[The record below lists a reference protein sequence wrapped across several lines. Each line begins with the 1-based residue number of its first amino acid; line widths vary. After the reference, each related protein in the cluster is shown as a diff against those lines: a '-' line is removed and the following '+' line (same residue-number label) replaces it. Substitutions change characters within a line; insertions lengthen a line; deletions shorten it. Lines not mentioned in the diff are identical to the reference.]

1 MRLEYARD
9 ARVKNGINTLVKM
22 LVKTLVKTLVK
33 MRVKMRV
40 KLRVKMHVK
49 NSRRHKKAAKILAA
63 HRTYY
68 YRVGNCPTL

>member
-22 LVKTLVKTLVK
+22 LVKTLVK
-33 MRVKMRV
+33 MRV

-49 NSRRHKKAAKILAA
+49 NSSRHKKAAKILAA

>member
-9 ARVKNGINTLVKM
+9 ARVKNGI
-22 LVKTLVKTLVK
+22 KTLVKTLVK
-33 MRVKMRV
+33 LRVKMP
-40 KLRVKMHVK
+40 VKMHVK
-49 NSRRHKKAAKILAA
+49 NSSRHKKAAKILAA